1 MQAAPRRALWALVLV
16 IFTLFSGGW
25 SFGDGATAGRG
36 KPSAGAAAATLQE
49 VAPPGAV
56 QQLNQRLGEHAPD
69 VQIQAPAD
77 QSVLPA
83 GPWTLKL
90 QVRDWPLAD
99 AGDLGLGPHL
109 VVQLDEEPPLRLS
122 SAEAAA
128 AVPMP
133 ELRPGSHR
141 VTVYAARPWGEAVKA
156 PGASRQIRLH
166 RVARNAA
173 ELPAP
178 GTAQLIVA
186 SPDDLPQSEPVLID
200 WLLLDAPLQ
209 HLRNDDNSWRLRI
222 SVNGDSFLVDRQT
235 PLWLKGFRRGSNAVQ
250 LELLDGRGDPLNPPF
265 NSVVREV
272 LINDGNRPAWQRPSL
287 SPNDLALLSGEA
299 IAPIPLAAADS
310 AKEPAPKTETEPK
323 PQPQPEPQ
331 PELEPQPE
339 PEPEP
344 LERPQPLPEAQQS
357 DAAAP
362 TAAEPTA
369 VAASNAGPEPLTEN
383 LTEPEAET
391 QAETQPET
399 QAAANPAVEPLTISG
414 IGSDTTTEE
423 DPAQQQQQ
431 PEAEGGP
438 VATANPEASAEPS
451 PAASQE
457 PEAEPKERTASTAE
471 PPPAPAPV
479 AAAAERLA
487 PSSPLGG
494 SARDQVNADGSLL
507 QPQRRG
513 PLAGLREK
521 LGG

>member
-36 KPSAGAAAATLQE
+36 KPSPGAAAATLQE

-56 QQLNQRLGEHAPD
+56 QQLNERLGEHVPD

-109 VVQLDEEPPLRLS
+109 VVQLDDEPPLRLRS
-122 SAEAAA
+122 VEAAA
-128 AVPMP
+128 AVTMP

-186 SPDDLPQSEPVLID
+186 SPDGLPQSEPVLID

-235 PLWLKGFRRGSNAVQ
+235 PLWLKGFHRGSNAVQ

-272 LINDGNRPAWQRPSL
+272 LLNDGNRPAWQRPSL

-299 IAPIPLAAADS
+299 IAPRPVAAADS
-310 AKEPAPKTETEPK
+310 ATEPAPKTEPEPETEPK

-331 PELEPQPE
+331 PE

-344 LERPQPLPEAQQS
+344 LGRPQPLPEAQRP

-369 VAASNAGPEPLTEN
+369 VAAPNSGPEPLTEN
-383 LTEPEAET
+383 PTEPEAET
-391 QAETQPET
+391 QAATD
-399 QAAANPAVEPLTISG
+399 PAVEPPAVSSN
-414 IGSDTTTEE
+414 GSDTTTTEGQ
-423 DPAQQQQQ
+423 PAQQQQQ

-457 PEAEPKERTASTAE
+457 PEAEPEELPPSSAE
-471 PPPAPAPV
+471 PPPTPAPQAV
-479 AAAAERLA
+479 AAERLA

-494 SARDQVNADGSLL
+494 SARDQVNPDGSLL